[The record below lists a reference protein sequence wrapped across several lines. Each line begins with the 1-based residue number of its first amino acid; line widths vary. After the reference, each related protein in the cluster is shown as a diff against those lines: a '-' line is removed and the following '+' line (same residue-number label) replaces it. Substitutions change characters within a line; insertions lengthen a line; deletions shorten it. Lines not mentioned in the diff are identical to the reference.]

1 MSESKI
7 QAECYKW
14 FNNTYCLKHH
24 NPRGTMF
31 SVPNESISQT
41 AKAII
46 NVLKRYKVPSFIISA
61 VEKSILILTSTAKA
75 IGLTAGVSDTIVM
88 LPSGKIIFV
97 EFKDE
102 KGRQSEKQKEFETI
116 VTNLGH
122 EYFLIR
128 DFETFKKLIINF
140 K

>member
-1 MSESKI
+1 M
-7 QAECYKW
+7 
-14 FNNTYCLKHH
+14 
-24 NPRGTMF
+24 MF

-61 VEKSILILTSTAKA
+61 VQKSILILTSTAKA
-75 IGLTAGVSDTIVM
+75 IGLTSGVSDTIVM
-88 LPSGKIIFV
+88 LPNGKLLFV

-128 DFETFKKLIINF
+128 DFETFKKLINESSL
-140 K
+140 

>member
-14 FNNTYCLKHH
+14 FNNSYCLKHH
-24 NPRGTMF
+24 SPRGMMF
-31 SVPNESISQT
+31 SVPNEI
-41 AKAII
+41 AGI
-46 NVLKRYKVPSFIISA
+46 NKIA
-61 VEKSILILTSTAKA
+61 MMQAKA

-88 LPSGKIIFV
+88 LPNGKLFFV

-116 VTNLGH
+116 VTNLG
-122 EYFLIR
+122 YKYLLIR